1 MTVGVL
7 ALQGAFVEHEA
18 MLVGIGVEV
27 RQIRLPRD
35 LAGIDRLIIPGGEST
50 TIGKLMV
57 MYDLLIPLRERIS
70 AGMPTWGTCAGAIL
84 MSRTILDGRPD
95 QPALQV
101 MDIESRRNAFGSQL
115 DSFEADID
123 MTGLDAP
130 FHTVFIRAPI
140 LQNPGPS
147 CQVLASLPDGRI
159 VAAQQ
164 KHMLATSFHPELTTD
179 DRIHRYFL
187 TL

>member
-7 ALQGAFVEHEA
+7 ALQGAFIEHEA
-18 MLVGIGVEV
+18 MLTRIGVET

-35 LAGIDRLIIPGGEST
+35 LDGIERLILPGGEST

-57 MYDLLIPLRERIS
+57 MYDLLIPLRDRIN
-70 AGMPTWGTCAGAIL
+70 AGMPVWGTCAGAIL
-84 MSRTILDGRPD
+84 MSRRIVDGRPD

-115 DSFEADID
+115 DSFETDIT
-123 MTGLDAP
+123 MIGLDAP

-140 LQNPGPS
+140 IENPGPS
-147 CQVLASLPDGRI
+147 CRILAQLSDGRI

-164 KHMLATSFHPELTTD
+164 NHMLATSFHPELTED

-187 TL
+187 TI

>member
-7 ALQGAFVEHEA
+7 ALQGAFIEHEA
-18 MLVGIGVEV
+18 MLQGIGVPT

-35 LAGIDRLIIPGGEST
+35 LDGIERLIIPGGEST

-57 MYDLLIPLRERIS
+57 MYDLLQPLRDRIN

-84 MSRTILDGRPD
+84 MSRRIVDGRPD
-95 QPALQV
+95 QPSLQV
-101 MDIESRRNAFGSQL
+101 MDIETRRNAFGSQL
-115 DSFEADID
+115 DSFEVDIE

-140 LQNPGPS
+140 LENPGPTCS
-147 CQVLASLPDGRI
+147 VLARLADGRI
-159 VAAQQ
+159 VAARQG
-164 KHMLATSFHPELTTD
+164 HLLATSFHPELTDD

-187 TL
+187 TI

>member
-7 ALQGAFVEHEA
+7 ALQGAFREHEQ
-18 MLVGIGVEV
+18 MLQQMGVAV

-35 LAGIDRLIIPGGEST
+35 LADIDRLIIPGGEST

-57 MYDLLIPLRERIS
+57 MYDLLTPIQQRIT
-70 AGMPTWGTCAGAIL
+70 AGMPVWGTCAGAIL
-84 MSRTILDGRPD
+84 MSRTIVDGRPD
-95 QPALQV
+95 QPSLRV

-115 DSFEADID
+115 DSFEADITV
-123 MTGLDAP
+123 TGLDAP

-140 LQNPGPS
+140 LEKPS
-147 CQVLASLPDGRI
+147 GDCRSIATLPDGRI

-164 KHMLATSFHPELTTD
+164 QRMLATSFHPELTQD
-179 DRIHRYFL
+179 SRMHALFL
-187 TL
+187 AL

>member
-18 MLVGIGVEV
+18 MLRSIGVDV

-35 LAGIDRLIIPGGEST
+35 LTGVDRLIIPGGEST

-57 MYDLLIPLRERIS
+57 MYDLLVPLRERIA

-84 MSRTILDGRPD
+84 MSRRILDGRPD

-123 MTGLDAP
+123 MIGLDAP

-140 LQNPGPS
+140 LQNPGPA
-147 CQVLASLPDGRI
+147 CQVLASLADGRI
-159 VAAQQ
+159 VAAREQ
-164 KHMLATSFHPELTTD
+164 HMLATSFHPELTND